1 MTFTFM
7 IIGIVATVLL
17 LIAFALDGLFDWMDF
32 DFLDG
37 VVGPSTIFAF
47 VAVFGYTGALVTH
60 NSDFE
65 FLVVVIIATI
75 VGLLGAGAVGLVMKY
90 LRNSESGFVDD
101 ESIVGKTASVVLSI
115 PAKGYGKVL
124 VNNSGHVLEMA
135 ASSSEP
141 IARGTQVVIK
151 NIQGSGTVTVE
162 LPEINL
168 TKSTNE

>member
-1 MTFTFM
+1 M